1 MKKFYVFIGTLL
13 ALATSLFLSS
23 VKAEETLKTCTFFLE
38 NSSEFY
44 QNGILKNTKYIEQIK
59 TTLAAKGYTLTDK
72 YQVPGDHWIFDKD
85 GYPAELDLEFIVGP
99 NMYTRKTSN
108 EDTTLLSAFFTLRS
122 HYRKTDSHST
132 DDFEFEETDLRR
144 SASPRKSLFGTSV
157 DLKYKDHYKSNYDE
171 ALENLF
177 KQIPNCN
184 EAKEKLI
191 AMDAQKPKYR
201 YFEGTIETSFADHF
215 PLVSQAKCLVAQK
228 RAFEEAA
235 KAGLTKEQCKLNR
248 IGLFQFGDP
257 AFSACKYS
265 NTGYPDYPRE
275 YLNAEV
281 FCQFN

>member
-1 MKKFYVFIGTLL
+1 MGSGEIALTFIIFLILFMPNFL
-13 ALATSLFLSS
+13 ASNNSRS
-23 VKAEETLKTCTFFLE
+23 QFF
-38 NSSEFY
+38 SMPY
-44 QNGILKNTKYIEQIK
+44 
-59 TTLAAKGYTLTDK
+59 
-72 YQVPGDHWIFDKD
+72 
-85 GYPAELDLEFIVGP
+85 
-99 NMYTRKTSN
+99 
-108 EDTTLLSAFFTLRS
+108 
-122 HYRKTDSHST
+122 
-132 DDFEFEETDLRR
+132 
-144 SASPRKSLFGTSV
+144 PRKSLFGTSV
-157 DLKYKDHYKSNYDE
+157 DLKYKDHYSSNYDE

-201 YFEGTIETSFADHF
+201 YFQGTIETSFADHF

-257 AFSACKYS
+257 AFSACNYS
-265 NTGYPDYPRE
+265 NTGYPGYPRE